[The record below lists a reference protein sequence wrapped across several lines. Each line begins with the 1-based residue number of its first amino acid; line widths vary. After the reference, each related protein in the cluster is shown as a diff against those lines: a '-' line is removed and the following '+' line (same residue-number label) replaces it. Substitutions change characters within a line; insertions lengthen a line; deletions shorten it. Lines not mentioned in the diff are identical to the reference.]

1 MKKLVLLIVILAV
14 AGLLAYKFLTP
25 KKEQHQENNDHP
37 LAIGK
42 NSSTFNTAFGG
53 MLDEYY
59 AMQSALVD
67 WDTVKVDQAAYNLSL
82 KADSLPLS
90 QLKADSDVVKT
101 ARSLAVSVS
110 SEAKG
115 LVGEGNIEQ
124 KRRAFNML
132 TDELY
137 TLIRTVRYDGEII
150 YHIRCPMAFKDSE
163 EGFWLSKNDQVIN
176 PYLGKSHPVYKA
188 KMLGCGEISDSLDFT
203 KTKK

>member
-1 MKKLVLLIVILAV
+1 
-14 AGLLAYKFLTP
+14 
-25 KKEQHQENNDHP
+25 
-37 LAIGK
+37 
-42 NSSTFNTAFGG
+42 
-53 MLDEYY
+53 
-59 AMQSALVD
+59 
-67 WDTVKVDQAAYNLSL
+67 
-82 KADSLPLS
+82 
-90 QLKADSDVVKT
+90 VVKT
-101 ARSLAVSVS
+101 ARSLAASVS

-137 TLIRTVRYDGEII
+137 TLIRTVRYDGEVI

-203 KTKK
+203 KKK

>member
-14 AGLLAYKFLTP
+14 AGLLAYKYFTP
-25 KKEQHQENNDHP
+25 KKEPQPENNDHP

-42 NSSTFNTAFGG
+42 NSGAFNTAFGG

-59 AMQSALVD
+59 AIQSALVD
-67 WDTVKVDQAAYNLSL
+67 WDTVKVDQAAYHLSL
-82 KADSLPLS
+82 KSDSLPLS

-137 TLIRTVRYDGEII
+137 TLIRTVRYDGEVI

-203 KTKK
+203 KKK